1 MALADSNDL
10 DLYPHDPSRVAG
22 LTLVEPEER
31 SAISQCGWLAAHRR
45 RLVPPGSGYHVVKRT
60 VDVAVVLLVA
70 IVVLPIAALCALA
83 VKLDDPSGPVL
94 FRQQRTGRSGRR
106 ITVHKFRSMV
116 VDAEARKAELV
127 ALNLRNGPD
136 FKIERDPRITR
147 VGRWLRKSSLD
158 EIPQLW
164 DVLVGRMTLV
174 GPRPTSMGPEVYEPW
189 QMERFDVRPG
199 LTGLW
204 QVGGRTSSSFNERI
218 RLDISYCTRRSL
230 RLDLVILARTIP
242 TVLLGKGSW

>member
-1 MALADSNDL
+1 
-10 DLYPHDPSRVAG
+10 
-22 LTLVEPEER
+22 
-31 SAISQCGWLAAHRR
+31 
-45 RLVPPGSGYHVVKRT
+45 
-60 VDVAVVLLVA
+60 
-70 IVVLPIAALCALA
+70 
-83 VKLDDPSGPVL
+83 
-94 FRQQRTGRSGRR
+94 
-106 ITVHKFRSMV
+106 MV